1 MRNRDPVYRSLL
13 RLTTKIQ
20 DIDSSLQAGRR
31 NQNTKSHR
39 RIQLLLFKYSIP
51 LLEFLTIR
59 TRKEETI
66 LIRSKFIAH
75 VKIIFYLHHPRTI
88 STLENEEETRLLI
101 DLKYFQESSRINSE
115 FLRCDFHLII
125 HT

>member
-75 VKIIFYLHHPRTI
+75 VKIIFYLHYPRTI
-88 STLENEEETRLLI
+88 SILEKEEETRLLI

>member
-51 LLEFLTIR
+51 LLFLTIR

-75 VKIIFYLHHPRTI
+75 VKIIFYLHYPRTI
-88 STLENEEETRLLI
+88 SILEKEEETRLLI
-101 DLKYFQESSRINSE
+101 DLKYF
-115 FLRCDFHLII
+115 
-125 HT
+125 

>member
-13 RLTTKIQ
+13 QLTTKIQ
-20 DIDSSLQAGRR
+20 DIDSSLQARRR

-75 VKIIFYLHHPRTI
+75 VKIIFYLHYPRTI
-88 STLENEEETRLLI
+88 SILEKEEETRLLI

-125 HT
+125 YT

>member
-75 VKIIFYLHHPRTI
+75 VKIIFYLHYPRTI
-88 STLENEEETRLLI
+88 STLEKEEETRLLI
-101 DLKYFQESSRINSE
+101 DLKYF
-115 FLRCDFHLII
+115 
-125 HT
+125 

>member
-51 LLEFLTIR
+51 LLFLTIR

-75 VKIIFYLHHPRTI
+75 VKIIFYLHYPRTI
-88 STLENEEETRLLI
+88 SILEKEEETRLLI

>member
-75 VKIIFYLHHPRTI
+75 VKIIFYLHHSRTI
-88 STLENEEETRLLI
+88 STLEKEEETRLLI

-125 HT
+125 YT

>member
-1 MRNRDPVYRSLL
+1 MRNRDLVYRNLL

-39 RIQLLLFKYSIP
+39 RIQLLLFKYSI

-75 VKIIFYLHHPRTI
+75 VKIIFYLHHSRTI
-88 STLENEEETRLLI
+88 STLEKEEETRLLI
-101 DLKYFQESSRINSE
+101 DLKYF
-115 FLRCDFHLII
+115 
-125 HT
+125 

>member
-88 STLENEEETRLLI
+88 STLEKEEETRLLI

-125 HT
+125 YT

>member
-75 VKIIFYLHHPRTI
+75 VKIIFYLHYPRTI
-88 STLENEEETRLLI
+88 SILEKEEETRLLI

-125 HT
+125 YT

>member
-1 MRNRDPVYRSLL
+1 MRNRDLVYRNLL

-39 RIQLLLFKYSIP
+39 RIQLLLFKYSI

-88 STLENEEETRLLI
+88 STLEKEEETRLLI

-125 HT
+125 YT

>member
-1 MRNRDPVYRSLL
+1 MRNRDLVYRNLL

-39 RIQLLLFKYSIP
+39 RIQLLLFKYSI

-75 VKIIFYLHHPRTI
+75 VKIIFYLHHSRTI
-88 STLENEEETRLLI
+88 STLEKEEETRLLI

-125 HT
+125 YT